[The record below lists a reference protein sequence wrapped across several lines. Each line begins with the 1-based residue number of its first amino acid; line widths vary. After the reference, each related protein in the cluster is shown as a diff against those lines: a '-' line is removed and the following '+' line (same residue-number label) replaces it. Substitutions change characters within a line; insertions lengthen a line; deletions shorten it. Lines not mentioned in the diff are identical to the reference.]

1 MCTGLKMLPG
11 LFFNEIMHD
20 LHFVTYARPG
30 FVAELHCQT
39 ENCYLKSD
47 VYLFC
52 TYTVVST
59 SSIYSLLNKDSSMY
73 DCDVRVTRVDK
84 NNSSHTETHNA
95 CGLPITRNHV
105 IMVLHFQVHFL
116 WYFMVPGWCFM
127 VFKVPGRFLWFQ
139 GSRLVAHG
147 SKLVVMVFHSFS
159 SVFHGSRTVFIVFS
173 SYRLLFLGFQVGFL

>member
-47 VYLFC
+47 LYLFC

-59 SSIYSLLNKDSSMY
+59 SSIYSLLNKYPSMY

-105 IMVLHFQVHFL
+105 IMVLHFQVRF
-116 WYFMVPGWCFM
+116 YGFFMVPGWFCILHP
-127 VFKVPGRFLWFQ
+127 K
-139 GSRLVAHG
+139 
-147 SKLVVMVFHSFS
+147 
-159 SVFHGSRTVFIVFS
+159 TVFWPDDPD
-173 SYRLLFLGFQVGFL
+173 

>member
-1 MCTGLKMLPG
+1 MRTGLKMLPG

-30 FVAELHCQT
+30 FVAELHCQI

-47 VYLFC
+47 FYLFC

-59 SSIYSLLNKDSSMY
+59 SSIYSLLNKESSMY

-105 IMVLHFQVHFL
+105 IMVLHFQVR
-116 WYFMVPGWCFM
+116 YY
-127 VFKVPGRFLWFQ
+127 VFFGSRLVFYGFQ
-139 GSRLVAHG
+139 GSRL
-147 SKLVVMVFHSFS
+147 
-159 SVFHGSRTVFIVFS
+159 I
-173 SYRLLFLGFQVGFL
+173 LFWFQVGFYGFKVPG